1 MDELARNR
9 YPAVD
14 WKQDLRVSQ
23 HEFAEHERY
32 GEGVASVCNAVERY
46 VMRSALAFR
55 KLLDRI
61 VLTDEVKQIDW
72 NLRAYPCMKPP
83 ETRYS
88 FDGTIDLENLHHFV
102 RHYDI
107 DRPTKRTLRLQR
119 LADLLIHNFV
129 FAVWPPSPGE
139 PYDAARFFFNSDR
152 NKAEVVYEMTV
163 TEFKQI
169 VAEVLYDEVVYIS
182 QDRATGEIH
191 QHNAAWRSRLYAT

>member
-9 YPAVD
+9 YPGVD

-23 HEFAEHERY
+23 HELAEHEKF

-55 KLLDRI
+55 KLLDRV

-72 NLRAYPCMKPP
+72 NLRAYPCTKPP

-102 RHYDI
+102 RHYDT
-107 DRPTKRTLRLQR
+107 DRLTKRTLRLQR
-119 LADLLIHNFV
+119 LANLLIHNFV
-129 FAVWPPSPGE
+129 FVVWPPDPGK
-139 PYDAARFFFNSDR
+139 PYDAARFFFNSDF
-152 NKAEVVYEMTV
+152 NKDEVVYEMTV

-169 VAEVLYDEVVYIS
+169 VEEVLYDEVVYIS
-182 QDRATGEIH
+182 QDRETGEIH
-191 QHNAAWRSRLYAT
+191 QHNAAWRSRLYAA